1 MRFVMRI
8 VVTAIALWAA
18 TRLVSGIT
26 FQGNWL
32 GLAGVALVFGVL
44 NSFVRP
50 ILSFLAFP
58 LLIVTLGLFTF
69 VLNAVMLLLTSAL
82 ASKFGI
88 EFHVAGFWPA
98 FWGAIVDRHRELPAC
113 RCSSRMAIEPDTMR
127 ARSDDDRLHPAR
139 AS

>member
-26 FQGNWL
+26 FHGNWL

-50 ILSFLAFP
+50 ILTFLAFP

-82 ASKFGI
+82 SSKFGI
-88 EFHVAGFWPA
+88 DFHVAGFWPA
-98 FWGAIVDRHRELPAC
+98 FWGAIVIGIVSFLLSMFVR
-113 RCSSRMAIEPDTMR
+113 
-127 ARSDDDRLHPAR
+127 DDERDERDVGEIGR
-139 AS
+139 

>member
-1 MRFVMRI
+1 MKFFMRI
-8 VVTAIALWAA
+8 VVTAIALWVA

-26 FQGNWL
+26 FQGNWI

-50 ILSFLAFP
+50 VLTFLAFP
-58 LLIVTLGLFTF
+58 LLILTLGLFTF

-88 EFHVAGFWPA
+88 DFHVAGFRAA
-98 FWGAIVDRHRELPAC
+98 FWGAIVVSIVSFLLSMFLPDGEAGGRRREPP
-113 RCSSRMAIEPDTMR
+113 RRV
-127 ARSDDDRLHPAR
+127 ARSVHLPG
-139 AS
+139 S

>member
-1 MRFVMRI
+1 MRFVMRM

-26 FQGNWL
+26 FHGGWL

-50 ILSFLAFP
+50 ILTFLAFP

-82 ASKFGI
+82 SSKLGI
-88 EFHVAGFWPA
+88 DFHVAGFWPA
-98 FWGAIVDRHRELPAC
+98 FWGSIVISIVSYLLSMFLPDGE
-113 RCSSRMAIEPDTMR
+113 RDEEGDSLVGR
-127 ARSDDDRLHPAR
+127 
-139 AS
+139 

>member
-1 MRFVMRI
+1 MRFLMRI

-26 FQGNWL
+26 FHGGWL

-50 ILSFLAFP
+50 ILGFLAFP
-58 LLIVTLGLFTF
+58 LLIITLGLFTF

-82 ASKFGI
+82 ASKFGLA
-88 EFHVAGFWPA
+88 FHVAGFWAA
-98 FWGAIVDRHRELPAC
+98 FWGAIVIGIVSFLLSMFLPDAE
-113 RCSSRMAIEPDTMR
+113 R
-127 ARSDDDRLHPAR
+127 RSDEIREVGR
-139 AS
+139 

>member
-1 MRFVMRI
+1 MKFLMRM

-32 GLAGVALVFGVL
+32 GLAGVALLFGVL

-50 ILSFLAFP
+50 VLTFLAFP
-58 LLIVTLGLFTF
+58 LLILTLGLFTF

-88 EFHVAGFWPA
+88 DFHVAGFRAA
-98 FWGAIVDRHRELPAC
+98 FWGAIVVGIVSFLLSMFLPDEEREVV
-113 RCSSRMAIEPDTMR
+113 
-127 ARSDDDRLHPAR
+127 RS
-139 AS
+139 

>member
-26 FQGNWL
+26 FHGNWL

-44 NSFVRP
+44 NSIVRP
-50 ILSFLAFP
+50 VLGFLTFP
-58 LLIVTLGLFTF
+58 LLIITLGLFTF

-82 ASKFGI
+82 ASTFGLD
-88 EFHVAGFWPA
+88 FHVDGFWAA
-98 FWGAIVDRHRELPAC
+98 FWGAIVIGIVSFLLSMFLPDADRHRHDPREVE
-113 RCSSRMAIEPDTMR
+113 R
-127 ARSDDDRLHPAR
+127 
-139 AS
+139 

>member
-1 MRFVMRI
+1 MKFLMRI
-8 VVTAIALWAA
+8 VITAIALWAA

-26 FQGNWL
+26 FHGNWI

-50 ILSFLAFP
+50 ILTFLSFP

-82 ASKFGI
+82 ASRLGI
-88 EFHVAGFWPA
+88 DFHVAGFWPA
-98 FWGAIVDRHRELPAC
+98 FWGGIVVGIVSFLLSIFLPDERREVAP
-113 RCSSRMAIEPDTMR
+113 
-127 ARSDDDRLHPAR
+127 
-139 AS
+139 

>member
-26 FQGNWL
+26 FHGGWL
-32 GLAGVALVFGVL
+32 GLVGVALVFGVL

-58 LLIVTLGLFTF
+58 LLIITLGLFTF

-82 ASKFGI
+82 ASTFGLD
-88 EFHVAGFWPA
+88 FHVDGFWAA
-98 FWGAIVDRHRELPAC
+98 FWGAIVIGIVSVLLSMFLPDRERRNDDVREV
-113 RCSSRMAIEPDTMR
+113 
-127 ARSDDDRLHPAR
+127 AR
-139 AS
+139 

>member
-1 MRFVMRI
+1 MRFLMRI

-26 FQGNWL
+26 FHGGWL

-58 LLIVTLGLFTF
+58 LLIITLGLFTF

-82 ASKFGI
+82 ASKIGLD
-88 EFHVAGFWPA
+88 FHVAGFWAA
-98 FWGAIVDRHRELPAC
+98 FWGAIVIGIVSFLL
-113 RCSSRMAIEPDTMR
+113 SMFLPDT
-127 ARSDDDRLHPAR
+127 AQRSNEIREAGH
-139 AS
+139 

>member
-18 TRLVSGIT
+18 TRVVSGIS
-26 FQGNWL
+26 FHGAWL

-44 NSFVRP
+44 NSIVRP
-50 ILSFLAFP
+50 ILGFLAFP

-82 ASKFGI
+82 SSKFGFD
-88 EFHVAGFWPA
+88 FHVAGFRPA
-98 FWGAIVDRHRELPAC
+98 FWGAIVIGIVSFLLSMFLPDG
-113 RCSSRMAIEPDTMR
+113 RRDV
-127 ARSDDDRLHPAR
+127 DDDLEVGR
-139 AS
+139 

>member
-26 FQGNWL
+26 FHGNWL

-69 VLNAVMLLLTSAL
+69 VLNAVMLLITSAL
-82 ASKFGI
+82 ASTLGLD
-88 EFHVAGFWPA
+88 FHVGGFWPA
-98 FWGAIVDRHRELPAC
+98 FWGAIVIGIVSFLLSMFLPDGDRRTHDVREV
-113 RCSSRMAIEPDTMR
+113 R
-127 ARSDDDRLHPAR
+127 
-139 AS
+139 

>member
-1 MRFVMRI
+1 MKFLMRI
-8 VVTAIALWAA
+8 VITAIALWAA

-26 FQGNWL
+26 FHGNWI

-50 ILSFLAFP
+50 ILTFLSFP

-82 ASKFGI
+82 ASRLGI
-88 EFHVAGFWPA
+88 DFHVAGFWPA
-98 FWGAIVDRHRELPAC
+98 FWGAIVVGIVSFLLSIFLPDERREVAP
-113 RCSSRMAIEPDTMR
+113 
-127 ARSDDDRLHPAR
+127 
-139 AS
+139 